1 MSAEPTTEQTE
12 DQIPEDD
19 VKMTIWEHLAELRTR
34 LMRAA
39 IGVLL
44 GAIVAWNFKEK
55 LLNWLQKPWE
65 NQWHERKLPGTP
77 ELQTLGPADVFVH
90 YLQMSLLA
98 GVVGATPIIFYQLW
112 AFISPGLYRKEKR
125 FIVPFVF
132 FSTTLF
138 LSGVA
143 FAYYVAF
150 PFFFNYMF
158 SLLGP
163 IGGADGGTVLTQ
175 RPTLEYYLDFV
186 THMLLGFGF
195 VFELPLFICFLT
207 FAGIVTPQQLWKF
220 SRWAIILS
228 FAVGAFITPGPE
240 VSSQIAV
247 SGALVALYF
256 LSVGLSFLIVR
267 NKEKEK
273 AKEEEA
279 EKKEKENSRE
289 KDEEERDVEESEES
303 GEDDEEETTK

>member
-1 MSAEPTTEQTE
+1 MSAEPTTEE
-12 DQIPEDD
+12 DARSDIPEDD
-19 VKMTIWEHLAELRTR
+19 VKMTIWEHIGELRKR
-34 LMRAA
+34 LLRAA
-39 IGVLL
+39 IAVLI
-44 GAIVAWNFKEK
+44 GAVVAWNFKEK
-55 LLNWLQKPWE
+55 LLDWLQKPWE

-98 GVVGATPIIFYQLW
+98 GVVGAMPVVFYQLW
-112 AFISPGLYRKEKR
+112 AFISPGLYRREKR
-125 FIVPFVF
+125 FIIPFAF

-138 LSGVA
+138 LSGIA

-158 SLLGP
+158 SLLGS
-163 IGGADGGTVLTQ
+163 ISGAEGGTVLTQ
-175 RPTLEYYLDFV
+175 RPTLEFYLDFV

-195 VFELPLFICFLT
+195 VFELPLFICFLA
-207 FAGIVTPQQLWKF
+207 FAGIVTPRQLWKF

-247 SGALVALYF
+247 SGALVGLYF
-256 LSVGLSFLIVR
+256 LSVGLSFLIAR
-267 NKEKEK
+267 DKERKERER
-273 AKEEEA
+273 EEEA
-279 EKKEKENSRE
+279 REAERKKKKKEE
-289 KDEEERDVEESEES
+289 DE
-303 GEDDEEETTK
+303 